1 MPGANDDTQVFTVV
15 YDGGEGEIQV
25 NNFGLREVIQVRQGL
40 VDRAIRHAAIIE
52 LEKLG
57 YVVLSPEELGEPS

>member
-15 YDGGEGEIQV
+15 YDDGEGEIQV
-25 NNFGLREVIQVRQGL
+25 NNFGVHEVIRVRQGML
-40 VDRAIRHAAIIE
+40 DQAVRHAAIIE

-57 YVVLSPEELGEPS
+57 YTVLSPEVPS